1 MHVIKNVS
9 LLLYISPH
17 NHLLPICTPAYTQFQ
32 HDQVD
37 LFCRQHTHPS
47 STLPLED
54 AELDNL
60 FQHLLYDDTRKMV
73 FCYVP
78 KNGCSNMKRLMLV
91 LNGIL
96 PPEASKENRPAET
109 VLKEVSVR
117 RGAMAAY

>member
-1 MHVIKNVS
+1 M
-9 LLLYISPH
+9 
-17 NHLLPICTPAYTQFQ
+17 
-32 HDQVD
+32 
-37 LFCRQHTHPS
+37 
-47 STLPLED
+47 
-54 AELDNL
+54 
-60 FQHLLYDDTRKMV
+60 